1 MQCSRL
7 RTLLYTDFLD
17 QELDEKKT
25 EDLKS
30 HLEHCPDCKKAY
42 KALMDNAR
50 APFLNIKNIAAP
62 ETLWSRIESR
72 LQEEEKR
79 GLFSRI
85 KESLY
90 TYRISAVSLAF
101 AAVAAVLLFV
111 SPGPPNNASD
121 FIEDNM
127 SYLASLRN
135 TSQEPDNDLDFGTT
149 IEYFF
154 M

>member
-1 MQCSRL
+1 MKRKL
-7 RTLLYTDFLD
+7 RTSRVIWNTALTAKRRTKPSWIMPELL
-17 QELDEKKT
+17 
-25 EDLKS
+25 
-30 HLEHCPDCKKAY
+30 
-42 KALMDNAR
+42 
-50 APFLNIKNIAAP
+50 LNIKNIAAP

-90 TYRISAVSLAF
+90 TYRIAAVSLAF